1 MAKVKY
7 EKEIAAL
14 LVVDPYN
21 EASSRVSGSFAASST
36 AARHSRFTG
45 RIGGMGEKAGSG
57 VSVTSPMFSVR
68 APACMKRL

>member
-36 AARHSRFTG
+36 APRHSRFKG
-45 RIGGMGEKAGSG
+45 RIGGMEEKAGSG
-57 VSVTSPMFSVR
+57 VSVTSNFTRSRPPYWLF
-68 APACMKRL
+68 LW